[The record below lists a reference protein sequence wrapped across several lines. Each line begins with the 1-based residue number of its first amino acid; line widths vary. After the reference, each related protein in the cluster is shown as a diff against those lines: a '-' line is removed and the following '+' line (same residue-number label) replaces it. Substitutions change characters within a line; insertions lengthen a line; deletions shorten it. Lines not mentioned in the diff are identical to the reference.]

1 MSVTLYISFTYPS
14 TLLYYYD
21 LFINCRFTYVK
32 LFLILV
38 ISMDILYKIITIYII
53 NKYSIK
59 KKKEPHLNKFIP
71 STLKSKILDLYEI
84 SQSCGVDKSLIIN
97 IKN

>member
-1 MSVTLYISFTYPS
+1 MKKYIKINKFLILLIILSVLLYISFTYPS

-59 KKKEPHLNKFIP
+59 KKKNL
-71 STLKSKILDLYEI
+71 T
-84 SQSCGVDKSLIIN
+84 
-97 IKN
+97 

>member
-1 MSVTLYISFTYPS
+1 MMKKYIKINKFLILLIIFSVLLYISFTYPS

-59 KKKEPHLNKFIP
+59 KKKNL
-71 STLKSKILDLYEI
+71 T
-84 SQSCGVDKSLIIN
+84 
-97 IKN
+97 